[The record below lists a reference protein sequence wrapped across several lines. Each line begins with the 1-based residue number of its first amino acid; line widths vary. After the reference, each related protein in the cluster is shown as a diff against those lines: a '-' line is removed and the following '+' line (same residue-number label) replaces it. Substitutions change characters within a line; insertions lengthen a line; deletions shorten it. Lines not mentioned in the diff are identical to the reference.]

1 MARVLQQ
8 INLDALQNVEPAR
21 RRELWERLPGEPERA
36 FQAFA
41 IFRDAAERRVV
52 SEVGAKLTPP
62 CSRQNVW
69 RWSFRWRWE
78 ERAASFDVDRDR
90 RHRDEMARARTEMDK
105 RHLKIGMA
113 MQSIGAHALAELQQR
128 VEMKLPL
135 NLSADEARGFL
146 EAGAKMERSVHGP
159 GRESK
164 YSVINVILGD
174 AEPIPEPAEAR
185 PALCDDTTDEI
196 VEGDAERNPN

>member
-1 MARVLQQ
+1 MSKVLQQ
-8 INLDALQNVEPAR
+8 VNLDALQNVEPAR

-78 ERAASFDVDRDR
+78 ERVGAFDVDRDR
-90 RHRDEMARARTEMDK
+90 QHREEMARARTEMDK

-128 VEMKLPL
+128 LEMKLPL
-135 NLSADEARGFL
+135 NLSVDEARGLL

-159 GRESK
+159 GSGESK

-174 AEPIPEPAEAR
+174 AEPIPDAPAESTI
-185 PALCDDTTDEI
+185 CDDARGEFVVDEPK
-196 VEGDAERNPN
+196 PN